1 MKKISYIIAF
11 LLLTAGCFGGYSEA
25 SKFYTLK
32 SITDVPAVSS
42 KKMIIGINEIE
53 LPEYIDRPQI
63 VSATKGSS
71 EVKISETNRWSESL
85 DTLIQRTIT
94 TDISAYLPQAVVKE
108 KTINERFNASVSVQI
123 TRLDMIADDSAL
135 LEAWWYILDHSGK
148 TVYRE
153 KFSET
158 KKIKDNYDS
167 FVLSISDLLS
177 TLSKNIAKQ
186 VIKY

>member
-1 MKKISYIIAF
+1 MKKISFIVVL
-11 LLLTAGCFGGYSEA
+11 LLLTAGCFGGYSEQ
-25 SKFYTLK
+25 SRFYSLQT
-32 SITDVPAVSS
+32 ITDVSPVSS
-42 KKMIIGINEIE
+42 KKMIIGINAIE

-63 VSATKGSS
+63 ISAAKDSS

-94 TDISAYLPQAVVKE
+94 ADISAYLPQAVVKE
-108 KTINERFNASVSVQI
+108 KTINERFNVSVSIQI

-135 LEAWWYILDHSGK
+135 LEAWWYIFDRNGK

-158 KKIKDNYDS
+158 KQIKGSYDS

-177 TLSKNIAKQ
+177 TLSENIAKQ